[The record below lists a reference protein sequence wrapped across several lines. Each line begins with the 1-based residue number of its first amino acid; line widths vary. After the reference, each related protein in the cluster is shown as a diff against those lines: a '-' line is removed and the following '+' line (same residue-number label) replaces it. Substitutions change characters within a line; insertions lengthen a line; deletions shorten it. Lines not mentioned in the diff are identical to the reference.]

1 MTSLLDP
8 LEQLFGHGADEL
20 FSKRQFVV
28 QNGPKARLPEWMRQ
42 GPLENI
48 ESLCRQH
55 KGAYQI
61 AQGGTGSVA
70 NAEPE
75 SFIGSG
81 GQTPVSGSRPHA
93 LLRLGL
99 TVYFSDMEKSVPGA
113 GEFKRALESALGLPP
128 CVGVSAFVN
137 APGSGL
143 PFHHDSFDQL
153 LIQLQG
159 EKTFTRALREPL
171 PHPRISASPSGPTP
185 QYFESIYSQGF
196 VEDDAEIAAEGLETH
211 VLEPGSCFFMPAG
224 TWHRTERQEQSCLS
238 LVVAV
243 RAPSMLDLIL
253 NALPYFAGQES
264 SFRRPAHGMIGCDL
278 DVGETKNQ
286 RKLHQEQVATAL
298 RQLCDQLGRLDA
310 AALERCWWAARQ
322 KDGDAKSYPSQQA
335 YERYIR
341 LPGSKVR
348 FEAAPS
354 DQLRL
359 VVRCAHSI
367 DDGVLEFHELARPV
381 IDAVLQTK
389 AAFDKGE
396 LAARFDDFEEQEVF
410 DLLERLAQVG
420 LLRPLPAPLFG

>member
-1 MTSLLDP
+1 MTFLLDP
-8 LEQLFGHGADEL
+8 MKQLFGQDADEL
-20 FSKRQFVV
+20 FSERKFVV
-28 QNGPKARLPEWMRQ
+28 KDGPKERLPEWMRE

-61 AQGGTGSVA
+61 AQGGTGSVVS
-70 NAEPE
+70 AEPE

-159 EKTFTRALREPL
+159 KKTFTRALREPV
-171 PHPRISASPSGPTP
+171 PHPRISVSPSGPTP
-185 QYFESIYSQGF
+185 PYFESVYCKGF
-196 VEDDAEIAAEGLETH
+196 LEDDAEIEAEGSETH

-224 TWHRTERQEQSCLS
+224 TWHRTERQKQSCLS

-243 RAPSMLDLIL
+243 RAPSMLDLII

-264 SFRRPAHGMIGCDL
+264 SFRSPAYGMLGRDP
-278 DVGETKNQ
+278 DAGETKSQ
-286 RKLHQEQVATAL
+286 RKLHQERVAAAL
-298 RQLCDQLGRLDA
+298 KQLGNQLGKLDA
-310 AALERCWWAARQ
+310 SALERCWWAARQ
-322 KDGDAKSYPSQQA
+322 KDGDAKSYPSQQND
-335 YERYIR
+335 ERYIR

-348 FEAAPS
+348 LEAAPS
-354 DQLRL
+354 EQLRM
-359 VVRCAHSI
+359 VVRCAHTI
-367 DDGVLEFHELARPV
+367 DDGVLEFHELARPIV
-381 IDAVLQTK
+381 DAVLQTK
-389 AAFDKGE
+389 AAFDKKE
-396 LAARFDDFEEQEVF
+396 LAARFDEFEEQEVF

-420 LLRPLPAPLFG
+420 LLRPLSAPIFG